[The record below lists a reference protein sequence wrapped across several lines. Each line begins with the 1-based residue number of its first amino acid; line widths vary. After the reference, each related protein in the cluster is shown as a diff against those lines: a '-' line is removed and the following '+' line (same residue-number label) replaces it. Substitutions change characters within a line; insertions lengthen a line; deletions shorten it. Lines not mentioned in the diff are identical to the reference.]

1 MTQHHTDS
9 ATQADQDLTT
19 GSGSRPRKSKTAHII
34 SHTHWDREWYLP
46 YEKHHM
52 RLVQLVDSLLDQLDE
67 GLDYKS
73 FYLDGQTIIIED
85 YLQVRPEQKERLE
98 KHIRNGRIV
107 IGPWYI
113 LQDAFLT
120 SGEANVRNM
129 QVGHQ
134 DAKRYGTPSKI
145 GYFPDTFGLVGQTPQ
160 LMLQSGIDNVFF
172 GRGVKPTGFNN
183 TVSDEGYESSFSELM
198 WEGPDGSKVLGVL
211 FANWYSNGNEVPV
224 DEASARKFWET
235 KLADAEKY
243 ASTNEL
249 LYMNG
254 CDHQPIQRD
263 LPEAIRMAEQ
273 LYPNIEFVHSNFPD
287 YLEALK
293 GNAEHELSTV
303 KGELRSQRTD
313 GWGTLVNTA
322 SARVYLKQMN
332 QLGQAMLEKVA
343 EPLASYAYLLGRAYP
358 HDQLTYAWKTL
369 MQNHPHDSICGCSV
383 DEVHREMVTRFDK
396 SRHVA
401 EALVEESSSQI
412 ANSVDTSIF
421 SNYGAEACPLITFNT
436 TGWERSGVVQM
447 ELDAARR
454 YFRDGYSLE
463 EMALQMN
470 EIDLSNRILVDEHG
484 ASIPCTVEDLG
495 LQFGYDLPDDRFR
508 QPYSCRRVRITFEA
522 EKVPALGLKTYAW
535 VRSEGISN
543 EEVHD
548 GQLSNEATL
557 QHKEHGME
565 NEHLSVVIADNG
577 SFSITDKRT
586 GRTYHDLGIYEDVGD
601 IGNEYMFKQPENE
614 VARTT
619 QDLVAEIRVIEN
631 TVYRISYEM
640 VHHWEVPESA
650 DELLDREQRE
660 LIYYPYRKS
669 KRSVSMIPFK
679 IRTVVSLSRSGK
691 GIHMETTFNNQAK
704 DHRVRALFPTDL
716 KTAVHHADSMFEI
729 ATRDNMPAPEW
740 QNPSNTQHQQSF
752 VDVSEDQA
760 GLVVAN
766 LGLNEYEVLQDG
778 RNTIAVTLL
787 RAVGELGD
795 WGLFPTPEAQ
805 CLGEH
810 SFQLEIIPHHGRA
823 AAADAYIEAYQFQV
837 PWTRIQTEV
846 HPGDLT
852 PSHSLLAWQG
862 EGLAF
867 SSLKVNV
874 DSGDLMLRWYNMT
887 TEATTLRLAVT
898 STSSLPWEAMYK
910 SNVLEEE
917 GETYE
922 ASQIEGASSVSFASK
937 EWIMQTGACE
947 IVTVGLRR

>member
-1 MTQHHTDS
+1 MTKKK
-9 ATQADQDLTT
+9 
-19 GSGSRPRKSKTAHII
+19 RAHII

-52 RLVQLVDSLLDQLDE
+52 RLIKLVDSLLDQLDE
-67 GLDYKS
+67 GSDYKS

-129 QVGHQ
+129 QVGHK

-160 LMLQSGIDNVFF
+160 LMQQSGIDNVFF

-183 TVSDEGYESSFSELM
+183 TVSDAGYESSFSELM

-224 DEASARKFWET
+224 DEESARKFWET

-273 LYPNIEFVHSNFPD
+273 LYPDIEFVHSNFPD
-287 YLEALK
+287 YLEALR
-293 GNAEHELSTV
+293 ASSEHELSTV

-332 QLGQAMLEKVA
+332 QLGQTMLEKVT
-343 EPLASYAYLLGRAYP
+343 EPLASYAYLLGHAYP

-401 EALVEESSSQI
+401 EALIEESTSQI
-412 ANSVDTSIF
+412 ATAVDTSIF
-421 SNYGAEACPLITFNT
+421 ARYGEQARPVVVFNT

-447 ELDAARR
+447 ELDAARL
-454 YFRDGYSLE
+454 YFRDGYTLE
-463 EMALQMN
+463 EMAAQMKAV
-470 EIDLSNRILVDEHG
+470 ELSDRILVDEDGNH
-484 ASIPCTVEDLG
+484 IPCTVEDLG

-508 QPYSCRRVRITFEA
+508 QPYSCRGVRIRFETENVA
-522 EKVPALGLKTYAW
+522 AFGLKTYAL
-535 VRSEGISN
+535 VNFADDAKSGTPSKTT
-543 EEVHD
+543 
-548 GQLSNEATL
+548 TL
-557 QHKEHGME
+557 LRGERGME
-565 NEHLSVVIADNG
+565 NQHMIVTIADNG
-577 SFSITDKRT
+577 SFTLTDKRT
-586 GRTYHDLGIYEDVGD
+586 GRTYKDLGVYENVGD

-614 VARTT
+614 VALTT
-619 QDLVAEIRVIEN
+619 QALQAEIRVLED
-631 TVYRISYEM
+631 TSYLASFE
-640 VHHWEVPESA
+640 VIHHWEIPESA
-650 DELLDREQRE
+650 DEMLDQEQRE
-660 LIYYPYRKS
+660 LIYYPHRKAQ
-669 KRSVSMIPFK
+669 RSTKMVPLQ
-679 IRTVVSLSRSGK
+679 IRTVISLSRNGK
-691 GIHMETTFNNQAK
+691 GVQMETTFNNQAK

-716 KTAVHHADSMFEI
+716 VSAVHHVDSMFEI
-729 ATRDNMPAPEW
+729 ATRDNKPAPEW
-740 QNPSNTQHQQSF
+740 QNPSNTQHQQNF
-752 VDVSEDQA
+752 VDVSEKDA

-810 SFQLEIIPHHGRA
+810 TFKIEIIPHDGNGA
-823 AAADAYIEAYQFQV
+823 ASGAFIEAYQFQV
-837 PWTRIQTEV
+837 PWTLAQTEV
-846 HPGDLT
+846 HPGYLT
-852 PSHSLLAWQG
+852 PSNTPFAWQG
-862 EGLAF
+862 DGLAF
-867 SSLKVNV
+867 SSLKVNE
-874 DSGDLMLRWYNMT
+874 DSGDVMLRWFNMT
-887 TEATTLRLAVT
+887 TDSATLKLAT
-898 STSSLPWEAMYK
+898 SQVIPQPFETAYK
-910 SNVLEEE
+910 SNILEEE
-917 GETYE
+917 GEMLHSHNIEE
-922 ASQIEGASSVSFASK
+922 ALILSFASK
-937 EWIMQTGACE
+937 EWNIQTGSCE

>member
-1 MTQHHTDS
+1 
-9 ATQADQDLTT
+9 
-19 GSGSRPRKSKTAHII
+19 
-34 SHTHWDREWYLP
+34 
-46 YEKHHM
+46 M
-52 RLVQLVDSLLDQLDE
+52 RLIQLVDSLLDQLDE
-67 GLDYKS
+67 GSDYKS
-73 FYLDGQTIIIED
+73 FYLDGQTIIIDD

-129 QVGHQ
+129 QVGHK

-160 LMLQSGIDNVFF
+160 LMQQSGIDNVFF

-183 TVSDEGYESSFSELM
+183 TVSDAGYESSFSELM

-224 DEASARKFWET
+224 DEESARKFWET

-273 LYPNIEFVHSNFPD
+273 LHPDIEFIHSNFPD
-287 YLEALK
+287 YLEALR
-293 GNAEHELSTV
+293 ASSEHELSTV

-332 QLGQAMLEKVA
+332 QLGQTMLEKVA
-343 EPLASYAYLLGRAYP
+343 EPLASYAYLLGHAYP

-401 EALVEESSSQI
+401 EALIEESTSQI
-412 ANSVDTSIF
+412 TTAVDTSIF
-421 SNYGAEACPLITFNT
+421 ERYGEQARPVVVFNT

-447 ELDAARR
+447 ELDAARL
-454 YFRDGYSLE
+454 YFRDGHTLE
-463 EMALQMN
+463 EMATQMKAV
-470 EIDLSNRILVDEHG
+470 DLSDRVLVDENGNH
-484 ASIPCTVEDLG
+484 IPCTVEDLG

-508 QPYSCRRVRITFEA
+508 QPYSCRRVRIRFETENVA
-522 EKVPALGLKTYAW
+522 AFGLKTYAL
-535 VRSEGISN
+535 VNVADDAKSGTPSKTT
-543 EEVHD
+543 
-548 GQLSNEATL
+548 TL
-557 QHKEHGME
+557 LRGERGME
-565 NEHLSVVIADNG
+565 NQHLIVTIADNG
-577 SFSITDKRT
+577 SFTLTDKRT
-586 GRTYHDLGIYEDVGD
+586 SRTYKDLGVYENVGD

-614 VARTT
+614 VAWTT
-619 QDLVAEIRVIEN
+619 QALQAEIRVLEDTSYSASIE
-631 TVYRISYEM
+631 VI
-640 VHHWEVPESA
+640 HHWEIPESA
-650 DELLDREQRE
+650 DEMLDQEQRE
-660 LIYYPYRKS
+660 LIYYPHRKAQ
-669 KRSVSMIPFK
+669 RSTKMIPLQ
-679 IRTVVSLSRSGK
+679 IRTVVSLSRNGK
-691 GIHMETTFNNQAK
+691 GVQMETTFNNQAK
-704 DHRVRALFPTDL
+704 DHRVRTLFPTDL
-716 KTAVHHADSMFEI
+716 VSAVHHVDSMFEI
-729 ATRDNMPAPEW
+729 ATRDNKPAPEW
-740 QNPSNTQHQQSF
+740 QNPSNTQHQQNF
-752 VDVSEDQA
+752 VDVSEKDA

-810 SFQLEIIPHHGRA
+810 TFKVEIIPHDGNGA
-823 AAADAYIEAYQFQV
+823 ASGAYIEAYQFQV
-837 PWTRIQTEV
+837 PWTLAQTEV
-846 HPGDLT
+846 HTGYLT
-852 PSHSLLAWQG
+852 PNNTPFAWQG
-862 EGLAF
+862 DGLAF
-867 SSLKVNV
+867 SSLKVNE
-874 DSGDLMLRWYNMT
+874 DSGDVMLRWFNMT
-887 TEATTLRLAVT
+887 TDSATLKLAT
-898 STSSLPWEAMYK
+898 SQANPQPFETAYK
-910 SNVLEEE
+910 SNILEEE
-917 GETYE
+917 GEILHLNSIEE
-922 ASQIEGASSVSFASK
+922 ASTLSFATK
-937 EWIMQTGACE
+937 EWNIQTDSCE

>member
-1 MTQHHTDS
+1 MTEQKDK
-9 ATQADQDLTT
+9 
-19 GSGSRPRKSKTAHII
+19 PKTKRAHII

-52 RLVQLVDSLLDQLDE
+52 RLVQLVDSLLDELDE
-67 GLDYKS
+67 GADYKS
-73 FYLDGQTIIIED
+73 FYLDGQTIIIDD

-129 QVGHQ
+129 QVGHR

-183 TVSDEGYESSFSELM
+183 TVSDAGYESSFSELM

-211 FANWYSNGNEVPV
+211 FANWYSNGNEIPV

-243 ASTNEL
+243 SSTNEL

-273 LYPNIEFVHSNFPD
+273 LHPDIEFVHSNFPD
-287 YLEALK
+287 YLTALK
-293 GNAEHELSTV
+293 ESSEHELSTV

-343 EPLASYAYLLGRAYP
+343 EPLASYAHLLGHAYP

-383 DEVHREMVTRFDK
+383 DEVHREMVTRFEK

-401 EALVEESSSQI
+401 EAMIEESTSQI
-412 ANSVDTSIF
+412 AASVDTSIF
-421 SNYGAEACPLITFNT
+421 ASYGEDARPLITFNT
-436 TGWERSGVVQM
+436 TGWERSGIVQI
-447 ELDAARR
+447 ELDAARI
-454 YFRDGYSLE
+454 YFRDGISLE
-463 EMALQMN
+463 GMAAQMN
-470 EIDLSNRILVDEHG
+470 NVDLSGRVLVDEKG
-484 ASIPCTVEDLG
+484 AHIPCTVEDLG

-522 EKVPALGLKTYAW
+522 ENVPALGLKAYAW
-535 VRSEGISN
+535 VRSEAQDDSVSN
-543 EEVHD
+543 GTALRSGERS
-548 GQLSNEATL
+548 L
-557 QHKEHGME
+557 E
-565 NEHLSVVIADNG
+565 NQYVAVTIADNG
-577 SFSITDKRT
+577 SFTLKDKRT
-586 GRTYHDLGIYEDVGD
+586 GRTYQDLGVYENVGD

-614 VARTT
+614 VALTT
-619 QDLVAEIRVIEN
+619 KELTAGIQIIEDTPYRV
-631 TVYRISYEM
+631 SYEII
-640 VHHWEVPESA
+640 HDWEIPASA
-650 DELLDREQRE
+650 DEVLDREQRE
-660 LIYYPYRKS
+660 LIYYPYRKAQRS
-669 KRSVSMIPFK
+669 KQTVTLR
-679 IRTVVSLSRSGK
+679 IRTVLSLSRSGK
-691 GIHMETTFNNQAK
+691 GVHVQTTFNNQAK

-716 KTAVHHADSMFEI
+716 ATAVHHVDSMFEI
-729 ATRDNMPAPEW
+729 ATRDNVPAPEW

-752 VDVSEDQA
+752 VDVSEEQA

-810 SFQLEIIPHHGRA
+810 SFQMEIIPHDGSGA
-823 AAADAYIEAYQFQV
+823 SSDAYIEAYQFQV
-837 PWTRIQTEV
+837 PWTLVQTDV
-846 HPGDLT
+846 HSGTLSSTHT
-852 PSHSLLAWQG
+852 PFAWQG

-867 SSLKVNV
+867 SSLKVNEE
-874 DSGDLMLRWYNMT
+874 SGDLMMRWYNMKPDT
-887 TEATTLRLAVT
+887 SLLSLAATEWNTNELA
-898 STSSLPWEAMYK
+898 YK
-910 SNVLEEE
+910 SNILEEK
-917 GETYE
+917 GEKLV
-922 ASQIEGASSVSFASK
+922 SSSNVSTNLFSGKQWSIPA
-937 EWIMQTGACE
+937 GPCE
-947 IVTVGLRR
+947 IVTVGLPR

>member
-1 MTQHHTDS
+1 MTKKK
-9 ATQADQDLTT
+9 
-19 GSGSRPRKSKTAHII
+19 RAHII

-52 RLVQLVDSLLDQLDE
+52 RLIQLVDSLLDQLDE
-67 GLDYKS
+67 GSDYKS

-129 QVGHQ
+129 QVGHK
-134 DAKRYGTPSKI
+134 DARRYGTPSKI

-160 LMLQSGIDNVFF
+160 LMQQSGIDNVFF

-183 TVSDEGYESSFSELM
+183 TVSDAGYESSFSELM

-224 DEASARKFWET
+224 DEESARKFWET

-273 LYPNIEFVHSNFPD
+273 LHPDIDFVHSNFPD
-287 YLEALK
+287 YLTALRAS
-293 GNAEHELSTV
+293 AEHELSTV

-322 SARVYLKQMN
+322 SARVYLKQIN
-332 QLGQAMLEKVA
+332 QLGQTMLEKVA
-343 EPLASYAYLLGRAYP
+343 EPLATYAYLLGHAYP

-401 EALVEESSSQI
+401 EALIEESTSQI
-412 ANSVDTSIF
+412 ATAVDTSIF
-421 SNYGAEACPLITFNT
+421 ERYGEGARPVVVFNT

-447 ELDAARR
+447 ELDAARL
-454 YFRDGYSLE
+454 YFRDGYTLE
-463 EMALQMN
+463 EMAAQMKAV
-470 EIDLSNRILVDEHG
+470 ELSDRILVDEDGNH
-484 ASIPCTVEDLG
+484 IPCTVEDLG

-508 QPYSCRRVRITFEA
+508 QPYSCRRVRIRFETENVA
-522 EKVPALGLKTYAW
+522 AFGLKTYAL
-535 VRSEGISN
+535 IN
-543 EEVHD
+543 FAHD
-548 GQLSNEATL
+548 AKRGTPSKTTTL
-557 QHKEHGME
+557 LRGERGME
-565 NEHLSVVIADNG
+565 NQHLIVTIADNG
-577 SFSITDKRT
+577 SFTLTDKRT
-586 GRTYHDLGIYEDVGD
+586 GRTYKDLGVYENVGD

-619 QDLVAEIRVIEN
+619 EALQAEIRILEDTSYLASFEVI
-631 TVYRISYEM
+631 
-640 VHHWEVPESA
+640 HHWEIPESA
-650 DELLDREQRE
+650 DEMLDQEQRE
-660 LIYYPYRKS
+660 LIYYPHRKAQ
-669 KRSVSMIPFK
+669 RSTKMIPLQ
-679 IRTVVSLSRSGK
+679 IRTVISLSRSGK
-691 GIHMETTFNNQAK
+691 GVQMETTFNNQAK

-716 KTAVHHADSMFEI
+716 VSAVHYVDSMFEI
-729 ATRDNMPAPEW
+729 ATRDNKPAPEW

-752 VDVSEDQA
+752 VDVSEKDA

-778 RNTIAVTLL
+778 RTTVAVTLL

-810 SFQLEIIPHHGRA
+810 TFKIEIIPHDGNGA
-823 AAADAYIEAYQFQV
+823 ASGAYIEAYQFQV
-837 PWTRIQTEV
+837 PWTLAQTEV
-846 HPGDLT
+846 HPGYLT
-852 PSHSLLAWQG
+852 PSNTPFAWQG
-862 EGLAF
+862 DGLAF
-867 SSLKVNV
+867 SSLKVNE
-874 DSGDLMLRWYNMT
+874 DSGDVMLRWFNMT
-887 TEATTLRLAVT
+887 TDSATLNLAASQANPQPFET
-898 STSSLPWEAMYK
+898 AYK
-910 SNVLEEE
+910 SNILEEE
-917 GETYE
+917 GERLHARSIEE
-922 ASQIEGASSVSFASK
+922 ASTLSFANK
-937 EWIMQTGACE
+937 EWNIQTGSCE

>member
-1 MTQHHTDS
+1 MTEQKNK
-9 ATQADQDLTT
+9 Q
-19 GSGSRPRKSKTAHII
+19 KTKRAHII

-52 RLVQLVDSLLDQLDE
+52 RLVQLVDSLLDELDE
-67 GLDYKS
+67 GAEYKS
-73 FYLDGQTIIIED
+73 FYLDGQTIIIDD

-129 QVGHQ
+129 QVGHR

-183 TVSDEGYESSFSELM
+183 TVSDAGYESSFSELM

-211 FANWYSNGNEVPV
+211 FANWYSNGNEIPV

-273 LYPNIEFVHSNFPD
+273 LHPDIEFVHSNFPD
-287 YLEALK
+287 YLTALK
-293 GNAEHELSTV
+293 ESAEHELSTV

-343 EPLASYAYLLGRAYP
+343 EPLASYAHLLGHAYP

-383 DEVHREMVTRFDK
+383 DEVHREMVTRFEK

-401 EALVEESSSQI
+401 EAMIEESTSQI
-412 ANSVDTSIF
+412 AASVDTSIF
-421 SNYGAEACPLITFNT
+421 ASYGEDARPLITFNT
-436 TGWERSGVVQM
+436 TGWERSGVVQI
-447 ELDAARR
+447 ELDAARI
-454 YFRDGYSLE
+454 YFRDGISLE
-463 EMALQMN
+463 DMAAQMN
-470 EIDLSNRILVDEHG
+470 NVDLSGRVLVDENG
-484 ASIPCTVEDLG
+484 LLVPCTVEDLG

-522 EKVPALGLKTYAW
+522 GNVPALGLKAYAW
-535 VRSEGISN
+535 VRSEAK
-543 EEVHD
+543 V
-548 GQLSNEATL
+548 EAVTNGSEL
-557 QHKEHGME
+557 RLGERSME
-565 NEHLSVVIADNG
+565 NEYVAVTIADNG
-577 SFSITDKRT
+577 SFTLKDKRT
-586 GRTYHDLGIYEDVGD
+586 GRTYQDLGVYENVGD

-614 VARTT
+614 VALTT
-619 QDLVAEIRVIEN
+619 RELTAEIQILED
-631 TVYRISYEM
+631 TPYRTSYEI
-640 VHHWEVPESA
+640 VHHWEIPASA
-650 DELLDREQRE
+650 DEMLDREQRE
-660 LIYYPYRKS
+660 LIYYPYRKAQRS
-669 KRSVSMIPFK
+669 KQTVTLR
-679 IRTVVSLSRSGK
+679 IRTILSLSRSGK
-691 GIHMETTFNNQAK
+691 GVRLQTTFNNQAK

-716 KTAVHHADSMFEI
+716 ATAVHHVDSMFEI
-729 ATRDNMPAPEW
+729 ATRDNVPAPEW

-810 SFQLEIIPHHGRA
+810 SFQMEIIPHDGSGA
-823 AAADAYIEAYQFQV
+823 SSDAYIEAYQFQV
-837 PWTRIQTEV
+837 PWTLVQTDV
-846 HPGDLT
+846 HSGTLSSTHT
-852 PSHSLLAWQG
+852 PFAWQG

-867 SSLKVNV
+867 SSLKVNEE
-874 DSGDLMLRWYNMT
+874 SGDLMMRWYNMKPRT
-887 TEATTLRLAVT
+887 SLLSLDANELNTNVEA
-898 STSSLPWEAMYK
+898 YK
-910 SNVLEEE
+910 SNILEEK
-917 GETYE
+917 GEKLT
-922 ASQIEGASSVSFASK
+922 ASSDVSTNRSSGK
-937 EWIMQTGACE
+937 EWSIQIGPCE
-947 IVTVGLRR
+947 IVTLGLGR

>member
-1 MTQHHTDS
+1 MT
-9 ATQADQDLTT
+9 
-19 GSGSRPRKSKTAHII
+19 KTKRAHII

-52 RLVQLVDSLLDQLDE
+52 RLIQLVDSLLDQLDE
-67 GLDYKS
+67 GSDYKS
-73 FYLDGQTIIIED
+73 FYLDGQTIIIDD

-129 QVGHQ
+129 QVGHK

-160 LMLQSGIDNVFF
+160 LMQQSGIDNVFF

-183 TVSDEGYESSFSELM
+183 TVSDAGYESSFSELM

-273 LYPNIEFVHSNFPD
+273 LHPDIEFVHSNFPD
-287 YLEALK
+287 YLTALR
-293 GNAEHELSTV
+293 ASSEHELSTV

-332 QLGQAMLEKVA
+332 QLGQTMLEKVA
-343 EPLASYAYLLGRAYP
+343 EPLASYAYLLGHAYP

-401 EALVEESSSQI
+401 EALIEESTSQI
-412 ANSVDTSIF
+412 ASAVDTSIF
-421 SNYGAEACPLITFNT
+421 TRYGEHARPVVVFNT

-447 ELDAARR
+447 ELDAARL
-454 YFRDGYSLE
+454 YFREGYTLE
-463 EMALQMN
+463 EMAAQMN
-470 EIDLSNRILVDEHG
+470 AVDLSGRILVDEEG
-484 ASIPCTVEDLG
+484 TQIQCTVEDMG

-508 QPYSCRRVRITFEA
+508 QPYSCRRVRIRFEA
-522 EKVPALGLKTYAW
+522 ENVDALGLKTYAL
-535 VRSEGISN
+535 VSIADNAMRGTDTNGDSSISCLTGTSDDSDTTQVTPSKTTTLLRGDRS
-543 EEVHD
+543 
-548 GQLSNEATL
+548 
-557 QHKEHGME
+557 ME
-565 NEHLSVVIADNG
+565 NKYLIVTITDNG
-577 SFSITDKRT
+577 SFTLTDKRT
-586 GRTYHDLGIYEDVGD
+586 GRTYKDLGVYENVGD

-614 VARTT
+614 VERTT
-619 QDLVAEIRVIEN
+619 QALQAEIRVLED
-631 TVYRISYEM
+631 TSYGASFE
-640 VHHWEVPESA
+640 VIHHWEIPESA
-650 DELLDREQRE
+650 DEMLDREQRE
-660 LIYYPYRKS
+660 LIYYPHRKAQ
-669 KRSVSMIPFK
+669 RSAKLIPFQ

-691 GIHMETTFNNQAK
+691 GVELETTFNNQAK
-704 DHRVRALFPTDL
+704 DHRVRVLFPTDL
-716 KTAVHHADSMFEI
+716 VSSVHHVDSMFEI
-729 ATRDNMPAPEW
+729 ATRDNKPAPEW

-752 VDVSEDQA
+752 VDVSENDA
-760 GLVVAN
+760 GLIVAN

-810 SFQLEIIPHHGRA
+810 SFQIEIIPHDGNGA
-823 AAADAYIEAYQFQV
+823 ASGAYIEAYQFQV
-837 PWTRIQTEV
+837 PWTLVQTEV
-846 HPGDLT
+846 HPGYLT
-852 PSHSLLAWQG
+852 PSNTPFAWQG
-862 EGLAF
+862 IGLAF
-867 SSLKVNV
+867 SSLKVNE
-874 DSGDLMLRWYNMT
+874 DSGDVMLRWYNMT
-887 TEATTLRLAVT
+887 TDSATLKLAASQANPQPFET
-898 STSSLPWEAMYK
+898 AYK
-910 SNVLEEE
+910 SNILE
-917 GETYE
+917 GEGERLDSHSIEE
-922 ASQIEGASSVSFASK
+922 APTLSFANK
-937 EWIMQTGACE
+937 EWTIQTGSCE

>member
-1 MTQHHTDS
+1 MT
-9 ATQADQDLTT
+9 
-19 GSGSRPRKSKTAHII
+19 KSKRAHII

-52 RLVQLVDSLLDQLDE
+52 RLIQLVDSLLDQLDE
-67 GLDYKS
+67 GSDYKS
-73 FYLDGQTIIIED
+73 FYLDGQTIIIDD

-129 QVGHQ
+129 QVGHK

-160 LMLQSGIDNVFF
+160 LMQQSGIDNVFF

-183 TVSDEGYESSFSELM
+183 TVSDAGYESSFSELM

-224 DEASARKFWET
+224 DEESARKFWET

-263 LPEAIRMAEQ
+263 LPEAIHMAEQ
-273 LYPNIEFVHSNFPD
+273 LYPDIEFVHSNFPD
-287 YLEALK
+287 YLTALRAS
-293 GNAEHELSTV
+293 AEHELSTV

-332 QLGQAMLEKVA
+332 QLGQTMLEKVA
-343 EPLASYAYLLGRAYP
+343 EPLASYAYLLGHAYP

-383 DEVHREMVTRFDK
+383 DEVHREMVMRFDK

-401 EALVEESSSQI
+401 ESLIEESTSQI
-412 ANSVDTSIF
+412 ATAVDTSIF
-421 SNYGAEACPLITFNT
+421 ARYGEQARPVVVFNT

-447 ELDAARR
+447 ELDAARL
-454 YFRDGYSLE
+454 YFREGYSLE
-463 EMALQMN
+463 EMATQMKAV
-470 EIDLSNRILVDEHG
+470 DLSDRILVDEEG
-484 ASIPCTVEDLG
+484 NLIPCTVEDLG

-508 QPYSCRRVRITFEA
+508 QPYSCRRVRIRFETENVA
-522 EKVPALGLKTYAW
+522 AFGLKTYAL
-535 VRSEGISN
+535 VNFVDDAKSGTPSKTT
-543 EEVHD
+543 
-548 GQLSNEATL
+548 TL
-557 QHKEHGME
+557 LRGERGME
-565 NEHLSVVIADNG
+565 NQYLIVTIADNG
-577 SFSITDKRT
+577 SFTLTDKRT
-586 GRTYHDLGIYEDVGD
+586 GRTYKDLGVYENVGD

-614 VARTT
+614 VALTT
-619 QDLVAEIRVIEN
+619 QALQAEIRVLED
-631 TVYRISYEM
+631 TSYSASFK
-640 VHHWEVPESA
+640 VIHHWEIPESA
-650 DELLDREQRE
+650 DEMLDQEQRE
-660 LIYYPYRKS
+660 LIYYPHRKAQ
-669 KRSVSMIPFK
+669 RSTKMIPLQ

-691 GIHMETTFNNQAK
+691 GVQLETTFNNQAK
-704 DHRVRALFPTDL
+704 DHRVRTLFPTDL
-716 KTAVHHADSMFEI
+716 VSGVHHVDSMFEI
-729 ATRDNMPAPEW
+729 ATRENTPAPEW
-740 QNPSNTQHQQSF
+740 QNPSNTQHQQNF
-752 VDVSEDQA
+752 VDVSEKDA

-810 SFQLEIIPHHGRA
+810 TFKIEIIPHDGNGA
-823 AAADAYIEAYQFQV
+823 ASGAYIEAYQFQV
-837 PWTRIQTEV
+837 PWTLAQTEL
-846 HPGDLT
+846 HPGYLT
-852 PSHSLLAWQG
+852 PSNTPFAWQG
-862 EGLAF
+862 DGLAF
-867 SSLKVNV
+867 SSLKVNE
-874 DSGDLMLRWYNMT
+874 DSGDVMLRWFNMT
-887 TEATTLRLAVT
+887 TDSATLNLAASQANPQPFET
-898 STSSLPWEAMYK
+898 AYK
-910 SNVLEEE
+910 SNILEEE
-917 GETYE
+917 GEKLHSHNIEE
-922 ASQIEGASSVSFASK
+922 ASTLSFASK
-937 EWIMQTGACE
+937 EWNIQTGSCE

>member
-1 MTQHHTDS
+1 MTKKK
-9 ATQADQDLTT
+9 
-19 GSGSRPRKSKTAHII
+19 RAHII

-52 RLVQLVDSLLDQLDE
+52 RLIQLVDSLLDQLDE
-67 GLDYKS
+67 GSDYKS
-73 FYLDGQTIIIED
+73 FYLDGQTIIIDD

-129 QVGHQ
+129 QVGHK

-160 LMLQSGIDNVFF
+160 LMQQSGIDNVFF

-183 TVSDEGYESSFSELM
+183 TVSDAGYESSFSELM

-224 DEASARKFWET
+224 DEESARKFWET

-273 LYPNIEFVHSNFPD
+273 LHPDIDFVHSNFPD
-287 YLEALK
+287 YLTALRAS
-293 GNAEHELSTV
+293 AEHELSTV

-332 QLGQAMLEKVA
+332 QLGQTMLEKVA
-343 EPLASYAYLLGRAYP
+343 EPLATYAYLLGHAYP

-401 EALVEESSSQI
+401 EALIEESTSQI
-412 ANSVDTSIF
+412 ATAVDTSIF
-421 SNYGAEACPLITFNT
+421 ERYGEGARPVVVFNT
-436 TGWERSGVVQM
+436 TGWERRGVVQM
-447 ELDAARR
+447 ELDAARL
-454 YFRDGYSLE
+454 YFRDGYTLE
-463 EMALQMN
+463 EMAAQMKAV
-470 EIDLSNRILVDEHG
+470 DLSDRILVDEDGNH
-484 ASIPCTVEDLG
+484 IPCRVEDLG

-508 QPYSCRRVRITFEA
+508 QPYSCRRVRIRFETENVA
-522 EKVPALGLKTYAW
+522 AFGLKTYALINFADDAK
-535 VRSEGISN
+535 RGTPSKTT
-543 EEVHD
+543 
-548 GQLSNEATL
+548 TL
-557 QHKEHGME
+557 LRGERGME
-565 NEHLSVVIADNG
+565 NQHLIVTIADNG
-577 SFSITDKRT
+577 SFTLTDKRT
-586 GRTYHDLGIYEDVGD
+586 GRTYKDLGVYENVGD

-619 QDLVAEIRVIEN
+619 EALQAEIRILEDTSYLASFEVI
-631 TVYRISYEM
+631 
-640 VHHWEVPESA
+640 HHWEIPESA
-650 DELLDREQRE
+650 DEMLDQEQRE
-660 LIYYPYRKS
+660 LIYYPHRKAQ
-669 KRSVSMIPFK
+669 RSTKMIPLQ
-679 IRTVVSLSRSGK
+679 IRTVISLSRSGK
-691 GIHMETTFNNQAK
+691 GVQMETTFNNQAK
-704 DHRVRALFPTDL
+704 DHRMRALFPTDL
-716 KTAVHHADSMFEI
+716 VSAVHHVDSMFEI
-729 ATRDNMPAPEW
+729 ATRDNTPAPEW

-752 VDVSEDQA
+752 VDVSEQNA

-810 SFQLEIIPHHGRA
+810 TFKIEIIPHDGNGA
-823 AAADAYIEAYQFQV
+823 ASGAYIEAYQFQV
-837 PWTRIQTEV
+837 PWTLAQTEV
-846 HPGDLT
+846 HTGYLT
-852 PSHSLLAWQG
+852 PSNTPLAWQG
-862 EGLAF
+862 DGLAF
-867 SSLKVNV
+867 SSLKVNE
-874 DSGDLMLRWYNMT
+874 DSGDVMLRWFNMT
-887 TEATTLRLAVT
+887 TDSATLNLAASQANPQPFET
-898 STSSLPWEAMYK
+898 AYK
-910 SNVLEEE
+910 SNILEEE
-917 GETYE
+917 GEMFHAHNIEE
-922 ASQIEGASSVSFASK
+922 ASTLSFASK
-937 EWIMQTGACE
+937 EWNIQTGSCE

>member
-1 MTQHHTDS
+1 MTKKK
-9 ATQADQDLTT
+9 
-19 GSGSRPRKSKTAHII
+19 RAHII

-52 RLVQLVDSLLDQLDE
+52 RLIQLVDSLLDQLDE
-67 GLDYKS
+67 GSDYKS

-129 QVGHQ
+129 QVGHK

-160 LMLQSGIDNVFF
+160 LMQQSGIDNVFF

-183 TVSDEGYESSFSELM
+183 TVSDAGYESSFSELM

-224 DEASARKFWET
+224 DEESARKFWET

-273 LYPNIEFVHSNFPD
+273 LYPDIEFIHSNFPD
-287 YLEALK
+287 YLNALRAS
-293 GNAEHELSTV
+293 AEHELSTV

-332 QLGQAMLEKVA
+332 QLGQTMLEKVA
-343 EPLASYAYLLGRAYP
+343 EPLATYAYLLGHAYP

-401 EALVEESSSQI
+401 EALIEESTSQI
-412 ANSVDTSIF
+412 ATAVDTSIF
-421 SNYGAEACPLITFNT
+421 ERYGESARPVVVFNT

-447 ELDAARR
+447 ELDAARL
-454 YFRDGYSLE
+454 YFRDGYTLE
-463 EMALQMN
+463 EMATQMKAV
-470 EIDLSNRILVDEHG
+470 DLSDRILVDEEGNH
-484 ASIPCTVEDLG
+484 IPCTVEDLG

-508 QPYSCRRVRITFEA
+508 QPYSCRRVRIRFETEIVA
-522 EKVPALGLKTYAW
+522 ALGLKTYAL
-535 VRSEGISN
+535 VNSADRAKSGSP
-543 EEVHD
+543 
-548 GQLSNEATL
+548 SKTTTL
-557 QHKEHGME
+557 LRGERGME
-565 NEHLSVVIADNG
+565 NQHLIVMIADNG
-577 SFSITDKRT
+577 SFTLTDKRT
-586 GRTYHDLGIYEDVGD
+586 GRTYKDLGVYENVGD

-614 VARTT
+614 VALTT
-619 QDLVAEIRVIEN
+619 QALQAEIRVLED
-631 TVYRISYEM
+631 TSYLASFE
-640 VHHWEVPESA
+640 VIHHWEIPESA
-650 DELLDREQRE
+650 DEMLDQEQRE
-660 LIYYPYRKS
+660 LIYYPHRKAQ
-669 KRSVSMIPFK
+669 RSTKMIPLQ

-691 GIHMETTFNNQAK
+691 GVQIETTFNNQAK

-716 KTAVHHADSMFEI
+716 VSGVHHVDSMFEI
-729 ATRDNMPAPEW
+729 ATRDNTPAPEW

-752 VDVSEDQA
+752 VDVSEKDA

-810 SFQLEIIPHHGRA
+810 TFKIEIIPHDGNGA
-823 AAADAYIEAYQFQV
+823 ASDAYIEAYQFQV
-837 PWTRIQTEV
+837 PWTLAQTEV
-846 HPGDLT
+846 HPGYLT
-852 PSHSLLAWQG
+852 PNNTPFAWQG
-862 EGLAF
+862 DGLAF
-867 SSLKVNV
+867 SSLKVNE
-874 DSGDLMLRWYNMT
+874 DSGNVMLRWFNMT
-887 TEATTLRLAVT
+887 TDAATLKLAPSQANPQPFET
-898 STSSLPWEAMYK
+898 AYK
-910 SNVLEEE
+910 SNILEDE
-917 GETYE
+917 GEMLHAYNIEE
-922 ASQIEGASSVSFASK
+922 ASTLSFASK
-937 EWIMQTGACE
+937 EWNIQTGSCE

>member
-1 MTQHHTDS
+1 MTEQKN
-9 ATQADQDLTT
+9 
-19 GSGSRPRKSKTAHII
+19 KSKTKRAHII

-52 RLVQLVDSLLDQLDE
+52 RLVQLVDSLLDELDE
-67 GLDYKS
+67 GADYKS
-73 FYLDGQTIIIED
+73 FYLDGQTIIIDD

-129 QVGHQ
+129 QVGHR

-183 TVSDEGYESSFSELM
+183 TVSDAGYESSFSELM

-211 FANWYSNGNEVPV
+211 FANWYSNGNEIPV

-273 LYPNIEFVHSNFPD
+273 LHPDIEFVHSNFPD
-287 YLEALK
+287 YLTALK
-293 GNAEHELSTV
+293 ESAEHELSTV

-343 EPLASYAYLLGRAYP
+343 EPLASYAHLLGHAYP

-383 DEVHREMVTRFDK
+383 DEVHREMVTRFEK

-401 EALVEESSSQI
+401 EAMIEESTSQI
-412 ANSVDTSIF
+412 AASVDTSIF
-421 SNYGAEACPLITFNT
+421 ASYGEDARPLITFNT
-436 TGWERSGVVQM
+436 TGWERSGIVQI
-447 ELDAARR
+447 ELDAARI
-454 YFRDGYSLE
+454 YFRDGISLE
-463 EMALQMN
+463 GMAAQMN
-470 EIDLSNRILVDEHG
+470 NVDLSGRILVDEKG
-484 ASIPCTVEDLG
+484 AHVPCTVEDLG

-522 EKVPALGLKTYAW
+522 ENVPALGLKTYAW
-535 VRSEGISN
+535 VRSEAQNDSVSN
-543 EEVHD
+543 GSAFRRGER
-548 GQLSNEATL
+548 
-557 QHKEHGME
+557 GME
-565 NEHLSVVIADNG
+565 NEYVAVTIADNG
-577 SFSITDKRT
+577 SFTLKDKRT
-586 GRTYHDLGIYEDVGD
+586 GRTYQDLGVYENVGD

-614 VARTT
+614 VALTT
-619 QDLVAEIRVIEN
+619 KELKAGIQIIEDTPYRV
-631 TVYRISYEM
+631 SYEII
-640 VHHWEVPESA
+640 HDWEIPASA
-650 DELLDREQRE
+650 DEVLDREQRE
-660 LIYYPYRKS
+660 LIYYPYRKAQRS
-669 KRSVSMIPFK
+669 KQTTTLR
-679 IRTVVSLSRSGK
+679 IRTILSLSRSGK
-691 GIHMETTFNNQAK
+691 GVHVQTIFNNQAK

-716 KTAVHHADSMFEI
+716 ATAVHHVDSMFEI
-729 ATRDNMPAPEW
+729 ATRDNVPAPEW

-752 VDVSEDQA
+752 VDVSEEQA

-810 SFQLEIIPHHGRA
+810 SFQMEIIPHDGSSA
-823 AAADAYIEAYQFQV
+823 SDAYIEAYQFQV
-837 PWTRIQTEV
+837 PWTLVQTDV
-846 HPGDLT
+846 HSGTLSSTHT
-852 PSHSLLAWQG
+852 PFAWQG

-867 SSLKVNV
+867 SSLKVNEE
-874 DSGDLMLRWYNMT
+874 SGDLMMRWYNMKPDT
-887 TEATTLRLAVT
+887 SLLSLVANELNTNEEA
-898 STSSLPWEAMYK
+898 YK
-910 SNVLEEE
+910 SNILEEK
-917 GETYE
+917 GEKLV
-922 ASQIEGASSVSFASK
+922 SSSGVSTNLFSGKKWSIPA
-937 EWIMQTGACE
+937 GPCE
-947 IVTVGLRR
+947 IVTVGLSR

>member
-1 MTQHHTDS
+1 MTKKK
-9 ATQADQDLTT
+9 
-19 GSGSRPRKSKTAHII
+19 RAHII

-52 RLVQLVDSLLDQLDE
+52 RLIQLVDSLLDQLDE
-67 GLDYKS
+67 GSDYKS
-73 FYLDGQTIIIED
+73 FYLDGQTIIIDD

-129 QVGHQ
+129 QVGHK

-160 LMLQSGIDNVFF
+160 LMQQSGIDNVFF

-183 TVSDEGYESSFSELM
+183 TVSDAGYESSFSELM

-224 DEASARKFWET
+224 DEESARKFWET

-273 LYPNIEFVHSNFPD
+273 LHPDIEFIHSNFPD
-287 YLEALK
+287 YLEALR
-293 GNAEHELSTV
+293 ASSEHELSTV

-332 QLGQAMLEKVA
+332 QLGQTMLEKVA
-343 EPLASYAYLLGRAYP
+343 EPLASYAYLLGHAYP

-401 EALVEESSSQI
+401 EALIEESTSQI
-412 ANSVDTSIF
+412 TTAVDTSIF
-421 SNYGAEACPLITFNT
+421 ERYGEQARPVVVFNT

-447 ELDAARR
+447 ELDAARL
-454 YFRDGYSLE
+454 YFRDGHTLE
-463 EMALQMN
+463 EMATQMKAV
-470 EIDLSNRILVDEHG
+470 DLSDRVLVDENG
-484 ASIPCTVEDLG
+484 NPIPCTVEDLG

-508 QPYSCRRVRITFEA
+508 QPYSCRRVRIRFEA
-522 EKVPALGLKTYAW
+522 EHVAAFGLRTYALVNVADDAKSGTPLKTT
-535 VRSEGISN
+535 
-543 EEVHD
+543 
-548 GQLSNEATL
+548 TL
-557 QHKEHGME
+557 LRGKRGME
-565 NEHLSVVIADNG
+565 NQHLIVTIADNG
-577 SFSITDKRT
+577 SFTITDKRT
-586 GRTYHDLGIYEDVGD
+586 GRTYKDLGVYENVGD

-614 VARTT
+614 VALTT
-619 QDLVAEIRVIEN
+619 QALQAEIRVLED
-631 TVYRISYEM
+631 TSYSASFE
-640 VHHWEVPESA
+640 VIHHWEIPESA
-650 DELLDREQRE
+650 DEMLDQEQRE
-660 LIYYPYRKS
+660 LIYYPHRKAQ
-669 KRSVSMIPFK
+669 RSTKMIPLQ

-691 GIHMETTFNNQAK
+691 GVQVETTINNQAK

-716 KTAVHHADSMFEI
+716 VSAVHHVDSMFEI
-729 ATRDNMPAPEW
+729 ATRDNKPAPEW
-740 QNPSNTQHQQSF
+740 QNPSNTQHQQNF
-752 VDVSEDQA
+752 VDVSEKEA

-810 SFQLEIIPHHGRA
+810 TFQIEIIPHDGNGA
-823 AAADAYIEAYQFQV
+823 ASGAYIEAYQFQV
-837 PWTRIQTEV
+837 PWTLAQTEV
-846 HPGDLT
+846 HTGYLT
-852 PSHSLLAWQG
+852 PNNTPFAWQG

-867 SSLKVNV
+867 SSLKVNE
-874 DSGDLMLRWYNMT
+874 DSGDVMLRWFNMT
-887 TEATTLRLAVT
+887 TDSATLKLAASQANAQSFET
-898 STSSLPWEAMYK
+898 AYK
-910 SNVLEEE
+910 SNILEEE
-917 GETYE
+917 GEILHLNSIEE
-922 ASQIEGASSVSFASK
+922 ASTLSFATK
-937 EWIMQTGACE
+937 EWNIQTDSCE

>member
-1 MTQHHTDS
+1 MTKKK
-9 ATQADQDLTT
+9 
-19 GSGSRPRKSKTAHII
+19 RAHII

-52 RLVQLVDSLLDQLDE
+52 RLIQLVDSLLDQLDE
-67 GLDYKS
+67 GSDYKS

-129 QVGHQ
+129 QVGHK

-160 LMLQSGIDNVFF
+160 LMQQSGIDNVFF

-183 TVSDEGYESSFSELM
+183 TVSDAGYESSFSELM

-273 LYPNIEFVHSNFPD
+273 LYPDIEFVHSNFPD
-287 YLEALK
+287 YLTALRAS
-293 GNAEHELSTV
+293 AEHELSTV

-332 QLGQAMLEKVA
+332 QLGQTMLEKVA
-343 EPLASYAYLLGRAYP
+343 EPLASSAYLLGHAYP

-401 EALVEESSSQI
+401 EALIEESTSQI
-412 ANSVDTSIF
+412 AAAVDTSIF
-421 SNYGAEACPLITFNT
+421 ARYGEQARPVVVFNT

-447 ELDAARR
+447 ELDAARL
-454 YFRDGYSLE
+454 YFRDGYTLE
-463 EMALQMN
+463 EMATQMKAV
-470 EIDLSNRILVDEHG
+470 DLLDRILVDEDGNH
-484 ASIPCTVEDLG
+484 IPCTVEDLG

-508 QPYSCRRVRITFEA
+508 QPYSCRRVRIRFETENVA
-522 EKVPALGLKTYAW
+522 AFGLKTYAL
-535 VRSEGISN
+535 VNFADDAKSDTPSKTT
-543 EEVHD
+543 
-548 GQLSNEATL
+548 TL
-557 QHKEHGME
+557 LRGERGME
-565 NEHLSVVIADNG
+565 NQHMIVTIADNG
-577 SFSITDKRT
+577 SFTLTDKRT
-586 GRTYHDLGIYEDVGD
+586 GRTYKDLGVYENVGD

-614 VARTT
+614 VALTT
-619 QDLVAEIRVIEN
+619 QALQAEIRVLEDTSYSASIE
-631 TVYRISYEM
+631 VI
-640 VHHWEVPESA
+640 HQWEIPESA
-650 DELLDREQRE
+650 DEMLDQEQRE
-660 LIYYPYRKS
+660 LIYYPHRKAQ
-669 KRSVSMIPFK
+669 RSTKMVPLQ
-679 IRTVVSLSRSGK
+679 IRTVVSLSRNGK
-691 GIHMETTFNNQAK
+691 GVQMETTFNNQAK

-716 KTAVHHADSMFEI
+716 VSAVHHVDSMFEI
-729 ATRDNMPAPEW
+729 ATRDNKPAPEW

-752 VDVSEDQA
+752 VDVSEQNA

-810 SFQLEIIPHHGRA
+810 TFKIEIIPHDGNGA
-823 AAADAYIEAYQFQV
+823 ASGAYIEAYQFQV
-837 PWTRIQTEV
+837 PWTLAQTEV
-846 HPGDLT
+846 HPGYLT
-852 PSHSLLAWQG
+852 PSNTPFAWQG
-862 EGLAF
+862 DGLAF
-867 SSLKVNV
+867 SSLKVNE
-874 DSGDLMLRWYNMT
+874 DSGDVMLRWFNMT
-887 TEATTLRLAVT
+887 TESATLKLAT
-898 STSSLPWEAMYK
+898 SQVIPQPFETAYK
-910 SNVLEEE
+910 SNILEEE
-917 GETYE
+917 GEMLHSHNIEE
-922 ASQIEGASSVSFASK
+922 ASTLSFASK
-937 EWIMQTGACE
+937 EWNIQTGSCE

>member
-1 MTQHHTDS
+1 MTKKK
-9 ATQADQDLTT
+9 
-19 GSGSRPRKSKTAHII
+19 RAHII

-52 RLVQLVDSLLDQLDE
+52 RLIQLVDSLLDQLDE
-67 GLDYKS
+67 GSDYKS
-73 FYLDGQTIIIED
+73 FYLDGQTIIIDD

-129 QVGHQ
+129 QVGHK

-160 LMLQSGIDNVFF
+160 LMQQSGIDNVFF

-183 TVSDEGYESSFSELM
+183 TVSDAGYESSFSELM

-224 DEASARKFWET
+224 DEESARKFWET

-273 LYPNIEFVHSNFPD
+273 LHPDIEFIHSNFPD
-287 YLEALK
+287 YLEALRTSS
-293 GNAEHELSTV
+293 EHELSTV

-332 QLGQAMLEKVA
+332 QLGQTMLEKVA
-343 EPLASYAYLLGRAYP
+343 EPLASYAYLLGHAYP

-401 EALVEESSSQI
+401 EALIEESTSQI
-412 ANSVDTSIF
+412 TTAVDTSIF
-421 SNYGAEACPLITFNT
+421 ERYGEQARPVVVFNT

-447 ELDAARR
+447 ELDAARL
-454 YFRDGYSLE
+454 YFRDGHTLE
-463 EMALQMN
+463 EMATQMKAV
-470 EIDLSNRILVDEHG
+470 DLSDRILVDEDGNH
-484 ASIPCTVEDLG
+484 IPCTVEDLG

-508 QPYSCRRVRITFEA
+508 QPYSCRRVRIRFETENVA
-522 EKVPALGLKTYAW
+522 AFGLKTYAL
-535 VRSEGISN
+535 VNVADDAKSGTPSKTT
-543 EEVHD
+543 
-548 GQLSNEATL
+548 TL
-557 QHKEHGME
+557 LRGERGME
-565 NEHLSVVIADNG
+565 NQHMIVTIADNG
-577 SFSITDKRT
+577 SFTLTDKRT
-586 GRTYHDLGIYEDVGD
+586 GRTYKDLGVYENVGD

-619 QDLVAEIRVIEN
+619 QALQAEIRVLED
-631 TVYRISYEM
+631 TSYSASFE
-640 VHHWEVPESA
+640 VIHHWEIPESA
-650 DELLDREQRE
+650 DEMLDQEQRE
-660 LIYYPYRKS
+660 LIYYPYRKAQ
-669 KRSVSMIPFK
+669 RSTKMIPLQ
-679 IRTVVSLSRSGK
+679 IRTVISLSRSGK
-691 GIHMETTFNNQAK
+691 GVQVETTINNQAK

-716 KTAVHHADSMFEI
+716 VSAVHHVDSMFEI
-729 ATRDNMPAPEW
+729 ATRDNKPAPEW
-740 QNPSNTQHQQSF
+740 QNPSNTQHQQNF
-752 VDVSEDQA
+752 VDVSEKEA

-810 SFQLEIIPHHGRA
+810 TFQIEIIPHDGNGA
-823 AAADAYIEAYQFQV
+823 ASGAYIEAYQFQV
-837 PWTRIQTEV
+837 PWTLAQTEV
-846 HPGDLT
+846 HTGYLT
-852 PSHSLLAWQG
+852 PNNTPFAWQG

-867 SSLKVNV
+867 SSLKVNE
-874 DSGDLMLRWYNMT
+874 DSGDVMLRWFNMT
-887 TEATTLRLAVT
+887 TDSATLKLAT
-898 STSSLPWEAMYK
+898 SQANPQPFETAYK
-910 SNVLEEE
+910 SNILEEE
-917 GETYE
+917 GEILHLNSIEE
-922 ASQIEGASSVSFASK
+922 ASTLSFATK
-937 EWIMQTGACE
+937 EWNIQTDSCE

>member
-1 MTQHHTDS
+1 MTEQKNK
-9 ATQADQDLTT
+9 
-19 GSGSRPRKSKTAHII
+19 PKTKRAHII

-52 RLVQLVDSLLDQLDE
+52 RLVQLVDSLLDELDE
-67 GLDYKS
+67 GADYKS
-73 FYLDGQTIIIED
+73 FYLDGQTIIIDD

-129 QVGHQ
+129 QVGHR

-183 TVSDEGYESSFSELM
+183 TVSDAGYESSFSELM

-211 FANWYSNGNEVPV
+211 FANWYSNGNEIPV

-273 LYPNIEFVHSNFPD
+273 LHPDIEFVHSNFPD
-287 YLEALK
+287 YLTALK
-293 GNAEHELSTV
+293 ESAEHELSTV

-343 EPLASYAYLLGRAYP
+343 EPLASYAHLLGHAYP

-383 DEVHREMVTRFDK
+383 DEVHCEMVTRFEK

-401 EALVEESSSQI
+401 EAMIEESTSQI
-412 ANSVDTSIF
+412 AASVDTSIF
-421 SNYGAEACPLITFNT
+421 ASYGEDPRPLITFNT
-436 TGWERSGVVQM
+436 TGWERSGVVQI
-447 ELDAARR
+447 ELDAARI
-454 YFRDGYSLE
+454 YFRDGISLE
-463 EMALQMN
+463 DMAAQMN
-470 EIDLSNRILVDEHG
+470 NVDLSGRVLVDENG
-484 ASIPCTVEDLG
+484 LLVPCTVEDLG

-522 EKVPALGLKTYAW
+522 GNVPALGLKAYAW
-535 VRSEGISN
+535 VRSEAM
-543 EEVHD
+543 V
-548 GQLSNEATL
+548 EAVTNGSEL
-557 QHKEHGME
+557 RLGERSME
-565 NEHLSVVIADNG
+565 NEYVAVTIADNG
-577 SFSITDKRT
+577 SFTLKDKRT
-586 GRTYHDLGIYEDVGD
+586 GRTYQDLGVYENVGD

-614 VARTT
+614 VALTT
-619 QDLVAEIRVIEN
+619 RELTAEIQILED
-631 TVYRISYEM
+631 TPYRTSYEIA
-640 VHHWEVPESA
+640 HHWEIPASA
-650 DELLDREQRE
+650 DEMLDREQRE
-660 LIYYPYRKS
+660 LIYYPYRKAQRS
-669 KRSVSMIPFK
+669 KQTTTLR
-679 IRTVVSLSRSGK
+679 IRTILSLSRSGK
-691 GIHMETTFNNQAK
+691 GVRLQTTFNNQAK

-716 KTAVHHADSMFEI
+716 ATAVHHVDSMFEI
-729 ATRDNMPAPEW
+729 ATRDNVPAPEW

-810 SFQLEIIPHHGRA
+810 SFQMEIIPHDGSGA
-823 AAADAYIEAYQFQV
+823 SSDAYIEAYQFQV
-837 PWTRIQTEV
+837 PWTLVQTDV
-846 HPGDLT
+846 HSGTLSSTHT
-852 PSHSLLAWQG
+852 PFAWQG

-867 SSLKVNV
+867 SSLKVNEE
-874 DSGDLMLRWYNMT
+874 SGDLMMRWYNMKPGT
-887 TEATTLRLAVT
+887 SLLSLDANELNTNVEA
-898 STSSLPWEAMYK
+898 YK
-910 SNVLEEE
+910 SNILEEK
-917 GETYE
+917 GEKL
-922 ASQIEGASSVSFASK
+922 AASSDVSTNRSSGK
-937 EWIMQTGACE
+937 EWSIQIGPCE
-947 IVTVGLRR
+947 IVTLGLGR